1 MKEGLNGVE
10 KNLDESKMPKAQYF
24 EWVSWSSM

>member
-10 KNLDESKMPKAQYF
+10 KNLDESKMLKAQYV